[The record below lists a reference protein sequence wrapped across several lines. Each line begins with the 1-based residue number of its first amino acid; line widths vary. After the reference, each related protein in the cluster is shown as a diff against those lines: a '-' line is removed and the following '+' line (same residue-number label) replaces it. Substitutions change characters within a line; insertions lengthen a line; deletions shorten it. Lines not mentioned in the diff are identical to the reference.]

1 MCSFL
6 NRTVPPPAV
15 ESKAGG
21 DGGGPICSFKLL
33 LRGSMIEL
41 YININDVLS
50 KSSLHCEYSGQ
61 CAPLQ
66 LATAVIGPILSN

>member
-21 DGGGPICSFKLL
+21 DGGVSICSFKLL

-41 YININDVLS
+41 YINDVLS